1 MFTRKNLYKMK
12 KIAFATHNNHK
23 LEEIQSILKNM
34 YHVMGLT
41 ELGITEEI
49 PETADTLEGNAQMK
63 ADYLFDRLGI
73 DCFADDTGLEV
84 EALHGAPGV
93 YSARY
98 AGEHC
103 SFSDNVEKILKEL
116 ERIENRKAQFRTV
129 ICLILNGEK
138 HFFEGIV
145 TGELIKSSRGEKGF
159 GYDPIFI
166 PNGYSET
173 FAEMP
178 IDLKNEISHRGKA
191 TQKLIDFLAKFSGI

>member
-1 MFTRKNLYKMK
+1 MK